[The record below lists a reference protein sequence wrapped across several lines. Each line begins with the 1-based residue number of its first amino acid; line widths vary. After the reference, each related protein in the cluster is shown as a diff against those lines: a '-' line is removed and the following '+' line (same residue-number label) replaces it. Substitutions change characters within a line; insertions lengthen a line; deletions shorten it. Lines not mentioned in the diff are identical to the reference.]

1 MPIIKV
7 SRDKCVGCGL
17 CLRVCPFEAII
28 MVEGYPEFNENCR
41 FCGACVSSC
50 PVQAITIEREEA
62 ARAVD
67 LSQYRGV
74 MVFAEQRDGRVAP
87 VVYELIGKGRELAG
101 KIGQPLYAVLLGHNI
116 RGEAENLLRYGLD
129 KVYVYDHSSLSRFRD
144 DPYTQLIAG
153 LVEEVK
159 PSIILIGATS
169 IGRSLA
175 PKLASR
181 LKTGLTADCTGL
193 DVDEKGNL
201 IQTRPAF
208 GGNIMATII
217 TPNHRPQMAT
227 VRYKVMAEA
236 EPVENP
242 LGAIEERKVNPGE
255 LVDRTEII
263 SFQREEGEVSLTEAD
278 IIVSGGRGLGGPEG
292 FKLLEELAK
301 LLGGAV
307 GASRSA
313 VDEGWIS
320 YSHQIGLS
328 GRTVRPKLYIACGI
342 SGSVQHLAGMQ
353 TSEVIVAVNKDPNAP
368 IFKVATYGI
377 VGDLYEVIPELIK
390 RIRERKGSI
399 NPEAGR
405 DPVEASTGWR

>member
-1 MPIIKV
+1 MPFIAV
-7 SRDKCVGCGL
+7 SRDKCVKCGL
-17 CLRVCPFEAII
+17 CLRACPFEAVT

-41 FCGACVSSC
+41 FCGACVSAC
-50 PVQAITIEREEA
+50 PVQAITMTVEEA
-62 ARAVD
+62 AKAVD
-67 LSQYRGV
+67 LSKYRGV
-74 MVFAEQRDGRVAP
+74 MVFAEQREGRVAP

-101 KIGQPLYAVLLGHNI
+101 KLGEPLYAVLLGSNI

-129 KVYVYDHSSLSRFRD
+129 KVYVYDHSSLGRFRD
-144 DPYTQLIAG
+144 DPYTQLIAE

-175 PKLASR
+175 PRLASR

-242 LGAIEERKVNPGE
+242 KGEIEERTVNPEG
-255 LVDRTEII
+255 LIDRTEVI
-263 SFQREEGEVSLTEAD
+263 SFQREEGEVSITEAD
-278 IIVSGGRGLGGPEG
+278 VIVSGGRGLGGPEG
-292 FKLLEELAK
+292 FKLLEELAR

-353 TSEVIVAVNKDPNAP
+353 TSEVIVAINKDPNAP
-368 IFKVATYGI
+368 IFKISTYGI
-377 VGDLYEVIPELIK
+377 VGDLYEVVPELIR
-390 RIRERKGSI
+390 RIKENRR
-399 NPEAGR
+399 
-405 DPVEASTGWR
+405 ASSGAAEE

>member
-1 MPIIKV
+1 MPTISV
-7 SRDKCVGCGL
+7 SKDKCIKCGL
-17 CLRVCPFEAII
+17 CERVCPFKAIA
-28 MVEGYPEFNENCR
+28 MVEGYPEFNGNCR
-41 FCGACVSSC
+41 FCGACVSAC
-50 PVQAITIEREEA
+50 PVQAITIRREEP
-62 ARAVD
+62 VKEID

-74 MVFAEQRDGRVAP
+74 MVFAEQREGRVAP

-101 KIGQPLYAVLLGHNI
+101 KLGEPLYAVLLGYNV
-116 RGEAENLLRYGLD
+116 REEAENLLRYGLD
-129 KVYVYDHSSLSRFRD
+129 KVFLYDHSSLERFRD
-144 DPYTQLIAG
+144 DPYTQLIAE

-169 IGRSLA
+169 IGRSLG

-181 LKTGLTADCTGL
+181 LKTGLTADCTSL

-208 GGNIMATII
+208 GGNIMATIL

-227 VRYKVMAEA
+227 VRYKVMTKAES
-236 EPVENP
+236 VENP
-242 LGAIEERKVNPGE
+242 RGEIEEREVNPEE
-255 LVDRTEII
+255 LVDRTIVL
-263 SFQREEGEVSLTEAD
+263 SFQREEGEVSIAEAD
-278 IIVSGGRGLGGPEG
+278 VIVSGGRGLGGPEG
-292 FKLLEELAK
+292 FKLLEELAQ

-320 YSHQIGLS
+320 YSHQVGLS

-342 SGSVQHLAGMQ
+342 SGAVQHLAGMQ
-353 TSEVIVAVNKDPNAP
+353 TSEVIVAINKDPNAP

-377 VGDLYEVIPELIK
+377 IGDLYEVIPELIK
-390 RIRERKGSI
+390 KIKEIRKPGS
-399 NPEAGR
+399 
-405 DPVEASTGWR
+405 

>member
-1 MPIIKV
+1 VP
-7 SRDKCVGCGL
+7 
-17 CLRVCPFEAII
+17 
-28 MVEGYPEFNENCR
+28 
-41 FCGACVSSC
+41 
-50 PVQAITIEREEA
+50 
-62 ARAVD
+62 
-67 LSQYRGV
+67 
-74 MVFAEQRDGRVAP
+74 AEQRSGRVAP
-87 VVYELIGKGRELAG
+87 VVYELIGKGRMLAE
-101 KIGQPLYAVLLGHNI
+101 KTREPLYAALLGYNI

-129 KVYVYDHSSLSRFRD
+129 KVYVYDHESLERFRD
-144 DPYTQLIAG
+144 DPYTQLIAE
-153 LVEEVK
+153 LVEDVK
-159 PSIILIGATS
+159 PNIILIGATS
-169 IGRSLA
+169 TGRSLA

-242 LGAIEERKVNPGE
+242 RGEIEERKVNPEG
-255 LVDRTEII
+255 LVDRAEII
-263 SFQREEGEVSLTEAD
+263 GFQREEGEVSITEAD
-278 IIVSGGRGLGGPEG
+278 IIVSGGRGLGGAEG
-292 FKLLEELAK
+292 FKLLEELAG

-313 VDEGWIS
+313 VDEGWIG
-320 YSHQIGLS
+320 YSHQVGLS

-353 TSEVIVAVNKDPNAP
+353 TSDVIVAVNKDPNAP
-368 IFKVATYGI
+368 IFKVSTYGI
-377 VGDLYEVIPELIK
+377 VGDLYEVIPELIR
-390 RIRERKGSI
+390 RIKEKKGSS
-399 NPEAGR
+399 NPAAEKTVIKPVR
-405 DPVEASTGWR
+405 DG

>member
-1 MPIIKV
+1 MPTISV
-7 SRDKCVGCGL
+7 SKDKCIKCGL
-17 CLRVCPFEAII
+17 CQRVCPFEAIT

-41 FCGACVSSC
+41 FCGVCVSAC
-50 PVQAITIEREEA
+50 PVQAITIEREELVK
-62 ARAVD
+62 RRD
-67 LSQYRGV
+67 LSQYKGV
-74 MVFAEQRDGRVAP
+74 MVFAEQREGRVAP

-101 KIGQPLYAVLLGHNI
+101 KLGEPLYAVLLGYNV
-116 RGEAENLLRYGLD
+116 RGEAENLLKYGLD
-129 KVYVYDHSSLSRFRD
+129 KVFLYDDSRLERFKD
-144 DPYTQLIAG
+144 DPYTQLIAE
-153 LVEEVK
+153 LVGEVK
-159 PSIILIGATS
+159 PNIILIGATS
-169 IGRSLA
+169 IGRSLG

-193 DVDEKGNL
+193 DVDDKGNL

-227 VRYKVMAEA
+227 VRYKVMAKA

-242 LGAIEERKVNPGE
+242 KEEIEERKVNPEG
-255 LVDRTEII
+255 LVNRTEVLG
-263 SFQREEGEVSLTEAD
+263 FHREEGEVSITEAD

-292 FKLLEELAK
+292 FKLLEELAQ

-320 YSHQIGLS
+320 YSHQVGLS

-342 SGSVQHLAGMQ
+342 SGAVQHLAGMQ
-353 TSEVIVAVNKDPNAP
+353 TSEVIVAINKDPNAP

-377 VGDLYEVIPELIK
+377 VGDLYEVIPELIR
-390 RIRERKGSI
+390 RIKEVRGQGK
-399 NPEAGR
+399 
-405 DPVEASTGWR
+405 

>member
-1 MPIIKV
+1 
-7 SRDKCVGCGL
+7 
-17 CLRVCPFEAII
+17 
-28 MVEGYPEFNENCR
+28 
-41 FCGACVSSC
+41 
-50 PVQAITIEREEA
+50 
-62 ARAVD
+62 
-67 LSQYRGV
+67 
-74 MVFAEQRDGRVAP
+74 
-87 VVYELIGKGRELAG
+87 
-101 KIGQPLYAVLLGHNI
+101 
-116 RGEAENLLRYGLD
+116 
-129 KVYVYDHSSLSRFRD
+129 
-144 DPYTQLIAG
+144 
-153 LVEEVK
+153 
-159 PSIILIGATS
+159 
-169 IGRSLA
+169 
-175 PKLASR
+175 
-181 LKTGLTADCTGL
+181 LTADCTGL

-242 LGAIEERKVNPGE
+242 LGTIEERKVNPGE

-405 DPVEASTGWR
+405 DPVEASTGRR